1 MLLPTPTKYSFKDL
15 GISAISSKFIPTLD
29 QLGLGWH
36 VLYQNF
42 NENKGKKSTIKY
54 LPKATKN

>member
-29 QLGLGWH
+29 QLGLGWP
-36 VLYQNF
+36 VLKEEIEEVELEEQQQNSQLYG
-42 NENKGKKSTIKY
+42 NY
-54 LPKATKN
+54 